1 MCQNKWM
8 PLKYSRFRVLIYQVL
23 LPGAPLFLAHVA
35 DGYDVTIHEVRL
47 VFLRCMSLVFTALG
61 HLVVLILCMEKNK
74 NMHHIVFVTSCASCT
89 RSRREN
95 IDLMHSCTVKKVW
108 KSSTWHSATMLTW
121 NQVPEFMQPELE
133 VTLFWSSGCGIKF
146 CKTWGFPE
154 KDTMLCT
161 CPLQNDGNGPVS
173 ISESILG
180 PNFWVDIIP
189 DLRSRQDWI
198 LSCTVKTTNTSD
210 GSPKDLRELRLGDV
224 FWCQQKDAKH
234 VVEVTFVNIGSIF
247 CCKYKSRWK
256 MVENDRTLGLLGVVF
271 HGLFVTVT
279 PLNGSSSVATSF
291 RQWCTRVDV
300 QLSESL
306 SKWSK
311 FQLQNS
317 FQDICWESRQIEVD
331 WKSFQVLDNSAV
343 IQVDRSSLLRWNN
356 KWATWEAELSPV
368 LRAWSVKHGLQSAYR
383 KKERLLIQGFWVPKM
398 MLDGIGI
405 EW

>member
-1 MCQNKWM
+1 MDHI
-8 PLKYSRFRVLIYQVL
+8 V
-23 LPGAPLFLAHVA
+23 
-35 DGYDVTIHEVRL
+35 
-47 VFLRCMSLVFTALG
+47 
-61 HLVVLILCMEKNK
+61 KNK
-74 NMHHIVFVTSCASCT
+74 NMDHIVFVTSCASCT
-89 RSRREN
+89 RREN
-95 IDLMHSCTVKKVW
+95 IDLMHSRTVGKVW

-133 VTLFWSSGCGIKF
+133 VTLFWSSGWFFNGARWPGLIIGLRHKILQNLKVSGKK
-146 CKTWGFPE
+146 KT
-154 KDTMLCT
+154 CSVQ

-198 LSCTVKTTNTSD
+198 LSCTVKMRNTSD

-224 FWCQQKDAKH
+224 FWCQQKDAEH

-247 CCKYKSRWK
+247 CCKYKSPWK
-256 MVENDRTLGLLGVVF
+256 MIENDRTLGILGVVF

-343 IQVDRSSLLRWNN
+343 IEVSI
-356 KWATWEAELSPV
+356 KFVTME
-368 LRAWSVKHGLQSAYR
+368 
-383 KKERLLIQGFWVPKM
+383 
-398 MLDGIGI
+398 
-405 EW
+405 

>member
-1 MCQNKWM
+1 
-8 PLKYSRFRVLIYQVL
+8 
-23 LPGAPLFLAHVA
+23 
-35 DGYDVTIHEVRL
+35 
-47 VFLRCMSLVFTALG
+47 
-61 HLVVLILCMEKNK
+61 
-74 NMHHIVFVTSCASCT
+74 
-89 RSRREN
+89 
-95 IDLMHSCTVKKVW
+95 
-108 KSSTWHSATMLTW
+108 
-121 NQVPEFMQPELE
+121 
-133 VTLFWSSGCGIKF
+133 
-146 CKTWGFPE
+146 
-154 KDTMLCT
+154 MLCT

-180 PNFWVDIIP
+180 PNFWSWHHPRPQILAGL
-189 DLRSRQDWI
+189 DLELHGENDEHLRWKSQRSSRVEVGR
-198 LSCTVKTTNTSD
+198 C
-210 GSPKDLRELRLGDV
+210 
-224 FWCQQKDAKH
+224 FWCQQKDVEH

-247 CCKYKSRWK
+247 CCKYKSPWK
-256 MVENDRTLGLLGVVF
+256 MIENDRQLGLLGVVF
-271 HGLFVTVT
+271 HGLSVTVT

-343 IQVDRSSLLRWNN
+343 IEVDRSSLLRWNN

-398 MLDGIGI
+398 VLDGSGI